1 MAAQLAGEGYV
12 VHAVDV
18 NGLDLVADSAVI
30 AEAVD
35 RATAGVEVESL
46 SIVAHSYG
54 GLSSRSYL
62 KTLDGSDTVDTYIAI
77 GTPQYGSP
85 GGCVQL
91 PGFGF
96 DGCPITPFIAELNA
110 GDDTPGDT
118 DYVSIRSDEELADG
132 RLDGGQCRL
141 APGST
146 LTALP
151 FPDTV
156 QGVVTSRID
165 RLPAPE
171 QLTLKVASVVGRSFT
186 APLIEDVYPIQ
197 EERTAQARYLETLA
211 NNRLVQREDV
221 AYAFSNAITQDVA
234 YQLMAPTQR
243 RELHGS
249 VARWYEA
256 HFAEELS
263 AVLDRLDR

>member
-1 MAAQLAGEGYV
+1 MRRLACVSVAATLCAVWPIAVPLATANTGSDPTEPGRHIVMLVPGQQPSPGTSSLDQFDDMAAQLAGEGYV

-30 AEAVD
+30 ARAVD

-62 KTLDGSDTVDTYIAI
+62 KTLDGSDAVDTYIAI

-141 APGST
+141 APIKDLVHEVEPADTRVVDAVSGALSGGCAGRDFVDEADGDVT
-146 LTALP
+146 LVNSL
-151 FPDTV
+151 F
-156 QGVVTSRID
+156 
-165 RLPAPE
+165 PAP
-171 QLTLKVASVVGRSFT
+171 T
-186 APLIEDVYPIQ
+186 A
-197 EERTAQARYLETLA
+197 
-211 NNRLVQREDV
+211 
-221 AYAFSNAITQDVA
+221 
-234 YQLMAPTQR
+234 
-243 RELHGS
+243 G
-249 VARWYEA
+249 
-256 HFAEELS
+256 
-263 AVLDRLDR
+263 

>member
-1 MAAQLAGEGYV
+1 MSVAATLCAVWPIAVPLATANTEPGTPEPGRRIVMLVPGQQAGPGTSSLDQFDEMAAQLAGEGYV

-30 AEAVD
+30 ARAVD
-35 RATAGVEVESL
+35 RATEGVEVESL

-54 GLSSRSYL
+54 GLSSRRYL
-62 KTLDGSDTVDTYIAI
+62 KTLDGTDIVDTYIAI

-118 DYVSIRSDEELADG
+118 GYVSIRSDEEPADG

-141 APGST
+141 APIENLVHEGEPADTRVIDAVSGALSGQCAGDFVDEADGDIT
-146 LTALP
+146 LAESL
-151 FPDTV
+151 F
-156 QGVVTSRID
+156 
-165 RLPAPE
+165 PAP
-171 QLTLKVASVVGRSFT
+171 TVS
-186 APLIEDVYPIQ
+186 
-197 EERTAQARYLETLA
+197 
-211 NNRLVQREDV
+211 
-221 AYAFSNAITQDVA
+221 
-234 YQLMAPTQR
+234 
-243 RELHGS
+243 
-249 VARWYEA
+249 
-256 HFAEELS
+256 
-263 AVLDRLDR
+263 